1 MKGPKNKQLIA
12 RVSAN
17 VSSPALI
24 VMRYINSPI
33 LFYLVIPFFIL
44 NRII

>member
-12 RVSAN
+12 WVSAN

-24 VMRYINSPI
+24 VMRYINPPSY
-33 LFYLVIPFFIL
+33 FT
-44 NRII
+44 